1 MITLE
6 QYVTP
11 QLQSPPLSLPRHIHC
26 KLSGCRADPV
36 HAAGIHTGQSFVD
49 LEEGMTAPR
58 RSVSGV
64 VEAWGA
70 QDCDVSEVERSGVNA
85 DVRRE

>member
-1 MITLE
+1 M
-6 QYVTP
+6 
-11 QLQSPPLSLPRHIHC
+11 
-26 KLSGCRADPV
+26 

-49 LEEGMTAPR
+49 LEKGMTAPR